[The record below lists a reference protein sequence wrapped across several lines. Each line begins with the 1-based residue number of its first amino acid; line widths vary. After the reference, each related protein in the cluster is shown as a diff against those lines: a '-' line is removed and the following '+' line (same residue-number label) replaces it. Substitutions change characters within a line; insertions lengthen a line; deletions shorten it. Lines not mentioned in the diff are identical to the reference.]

1 MGLRNYQKK
10 NQLLILC
17 LVVGF
22 FIGIIYQNVIAKTE
36 VVMLDLFLKSNLQLY
51 LRTNIVT
58 KSYVWYVVKERLI
71 LFAWTLLFSCLKWKK
86 VFVIVLLLF
95 LGFSV
100 GTLVVL
106 AVLQLGISGILLC
119 VLGMLPQGI
128 FYGIGGYILITYW
141 YHYPNQRWNYA
152 KGVFVIAMLSVG
164 VVMEVYVNPMIV
176 KWAIQLIC

>member
-1 MGLRNYQKK
+1 MRNYQKK

-51 LRTNIVT
+51 LETTIVT
-58 KSYVWYVVKERLI
+58 KNYVWYVIKERLV
-71 LFAWTLLFSCLKWKK
+71 LFAGIFLFSCLRWKRL
-86 VFVIVLLLF
+86 FVILLLLV
-95 LGFSV
+95 LGFSM
-100 GTLVVL
+100 GMLTVL
-106 AVLQLGISGILLC
+106 SVLQLGIRGIVLC
-119 VLGMLPQGI
+119 VMGMLPQGI
-128 FYGIGGYILITYW
+128 FYGIAGYILVTYC
-141 YHYPNQRWNYA
+141 YQHPNQRWNQA
-152 KGVFVIAMLSVG
+152 KTVFVMVMLGIG